1 MPIFR
6 RIAVLQRAS
15 AHLPLNA
22 PPDPRRAIEV
32 RAGEDTFIYFE
43 VLDDG
48 GSPVPANTG
57 DIVQFTVRP
66 TPSVDDEKV
75 IRLDLVRAPL
85 EDPNIWLLTL
95 SADFT
100 RRKSPSFTRGFYN
113 LTLIRTNPD
122 RRDFIIEVSPFR
134 LFGSP
139 GAQ

>member
-32 RAGEDTFIYFE
+32 RAGEDTDIFFE
-43 VLDDG
+43 ILDDG
-48 GSPVPANTG
+48 GTPVQTVTG
-57 DIVQFTVRP
+57 DAVQITVRP
-66 TPSVDDEKV
+66 SPSVDDERV
-75 IRLDLVRAPL
+75 FRIDLTPAPL
-85 EDPNIWLLTL
+85 EGPNIWLLTL

>member
-6 RIAVLQRAS
+6 RIAVLQTGS

-32 RAGEDTFIYFE
+32 RAGETTDFFFE
-43 VLDDG
+43 ILDDG
-48 GSPVPANTG
+48 GTPVQKTTG

-75 IRLDLVRAPL
+75 FRIDLDFAPL
-85 EDPNIWLLTL
+85 QGPNIWKLTL
-95 SADFT
+95 DADIT
-100 RRKSPSFTRGFYN
+100 RRKSTEFRRGFYA
-113 LTLIRTNPD
+113 LCLIREGG
-122 RRDFIIEVSPFR
+122 RRDYVIEPSPFR

-139 GAQ
+139 GAR